1 MASPARPSSN
11 ESRSTIVSVF
21 QDPTV
26 LVASEKTS
34 SPDGVIAAPQD
45 LEAATPL
52 PGSTQAQ
59 SPSPPT
65 PQDFGPKTPLTPIRR
80 FLVFLGITVTLFLAA
95 LDQTIVT
102 TTLPSIAKDFN
113 NFSDISWVGTA
124 YLLTTTA
131 VQPLYG
137 VAADLAGR
145 KRAMYVFFVF
155 FGYEFNQ
162 LSCVCCV
169 CAYRLNLLFPFGPF
183 SSL

>member
-1 MASPARPSSN
+1 MASPARSSTS
-11 ESRSTIVSVF
+11 ESRSTIVSTI
-21 QDPTV
+21 QDPVV
-26 LVASEKTS
+26 LVESEKTS
-34 SPDGVIAAPQD
+34 PNDAVAITLPQPQD
-45 LEAATPL
+45 LEAASP
-52 PGSTQAQ
+52 
-59 SPSPPT
+59 PSPPQEQQA

-102 TTLPSIAKDFN
+102 TTLPSVAKDFN

-145 KRAMYVFFVF
+145 KRAMYV
-155 FGYEFNQ
+155 
-162 LSCVCCV
+162 SC
-169 CAYRLNLLFPFGPF
+169 
-183 SSL
+183 